1 MSLDSKIESQ
11 QMDASETTSILE
23 YLNSSK
29 FSAVSYER
37 DTYAEDI
44 VIQKIIYY
52 ISLFKDNVR

>member
-1 MSLDSKIESQ
+1 
-11 QMDASETTSILE
+11 MDASETTSILE

-44 VIQKIIYY
+44 VIRKIIYY